1 MMNQLRPGKNLL
13 NEKPA
18 DAGIGAE
25 IFDDIMQ
32 PESAIQHSPYHG
44 MKSRR

>member
-1 MMNQLRPGKNLL
+1 MSQLRPGKNLL

-25 IFDDIMQ
+25 ISDDIMQ
-32 PESAIQHSPYHG
+32 PESTIQHSPYRE